1 MYGLIRFYGF
11 MDSMIL
17 FHQKHIKSPIKL
29 TRAKKAKSPWRILR
43 RRLTARLVD
52 TGLSCVAFALLIGDY
67 MAKSVAW
74 SIWVGQ
80 ATGQATNLYILYN
93 II

>member
-1 MYGLIRFYGF
+1 MFLWIYGF
-11 MDSMIL
+11 YDSIPS
-17 FHQKHIKSPIKL
+17 KHIKSPIKL
-29 TRAKKAKSPWRILR
+29 TRAKKAF
-43 RRLTARLVD
+43 TMATAVDEARLVD

-80 ATGQATNLYILYN
+80 AIGQATNLYY

>member
-1 MYGLIRFYGF
+1 MDLWILWFY
-11 MDSMIL
+11 S
-17 FHQKHIKSPIKL
+17 IKNISKAHLKIFP
-29 TRAKKAKSPWRILR
+29 RAKKASFHHGVFSAVDE
-43 RRLTARLVD
+43 ARLVD

-80 ATGQATNLYILYN
+80 LDKQLIYLGKL
-93 II
+93 